1 MSQYRHIYSSR
12 SCPSDVNSNGGIDA
26 GDILALLA
34 SFGCTT
40 CGPSDVN
47 GDGAVS
53 VEDVLLVLSSF
64 GEIDYRKPLSRSS
77 AVRI

>member
-1 MSQYRHIYSSR
+1 MAINPC

-34 SFGCTT
+34 SFGCTNS
-40 CGPSDVN
+40 CGQSDVN

-64 GEIDYRKPLSRSS
+64 GEGC
-77 AVRI
+77 